1 MEVNIGGVVVDDRV
15 WMSSPHFVSMS
26 GVMAVLGYRRS
37 RRGRLINIVV
47 GFEGMFIAE
56 DIVVLIFVVDEYVRT
71 ILMKVVT
78 YVMSRWR

>member
-1 MEVNIGGVVVDDRV
+1 M
-15 WMSSPHFVSMS
+15 
-26 GVMAVLGYRRS
+26 
-37 RRGRLINIVV
+37 V

-71 ILMKVVT
+71 ILMEVVT

>member
-1 MEVNIGGVVVDDRV
+1 M
-15 WMSSPHFVSMS
+15 
-26 GVMAVLGYRRS
+26 
-37 RRGRLINIVV
+37 V

-71 ILMKVVT
+71 ILKEVVT

>member
-1 MEVNIGGVVVDDRV
+1 MIGCGGAAPISCRCPEL
-15 WMSSPHFVSMS
+15 WLY
-26 GVMAVLGYRRS
+26 LGYRRS

-71 ILMKVVT
+71 ILKEVVT